1 MLDSFHSSVNLF
13 NRKDALRSVWVRLLP
28 KRVLVCDH
36 THFIQDLVDL
46 FQVLRMY
53 MNAALTVEKKL
64 IRNNNN
70 HYCFSSQD
78 LYVLKFKLIIISLLA
93 LINQNGLVSLC
104 GRTLIEVNDTD

>member
-1 MLDSFHSSVNLF
+1 MHTILAIISQCVWGKQHVLDSFHSSVNLF

-36 THFIQDLVDL
+36 THFIQDLIDL

-70 HYCFSSQD
+70 YCFSSQD
-78 LYVLKFKLIIISLLA
+78 LYVKVKINNNIITSS
-93 LINQNGLVSLC
+93 N
-104 GRTLIEVNDTD
+104 